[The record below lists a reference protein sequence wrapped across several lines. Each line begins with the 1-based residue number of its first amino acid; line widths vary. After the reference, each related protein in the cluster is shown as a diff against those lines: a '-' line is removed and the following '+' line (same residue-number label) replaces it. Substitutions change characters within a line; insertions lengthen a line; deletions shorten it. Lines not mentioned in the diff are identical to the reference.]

1 MCNRLFLTGMIALF
15 LGVQFRAVETFEF
28 NENASRFIEKRLTKG
43 TPSGLAAD
51 LTSYDTYDD
60 YWPGA
65 ESVMPQ
71 RLHRVTPPRWLG
83 FSLLSVG
90 AVLVLT
96 CPCFR

>member
-15 LGVQFRAVETFEF
+15 LGIQFRAVETFEF
-28 NENASRFIEKRLTKG
+28 NEQASRFIEEKLTKD
-43 TPSGLAAD
+43 TTTRLAAD

-60 YWPGA
+60 YWPAA
-65 ESVMPQ
+65 ESLMPK
-71 RLHRVTPPRWLG
+71 RLHRVTPPKWLG
-83 FSLLSVG
+83 WSLLSVG